1 MTQSSSR
8 SNCRIEGTVVDD
20 KGKPIS
26 GAHVQCG
33 EKRTLTL
40 FDGTY
45 KLEDLK
51 ASTQIVIITQ
61 KGFKT
66 LQKTT
71 DLGEKKTEILDFRLS
86 PNTGYGRIYG
96 QVYDSKTR
104 KPLSEG
110 TMIMVFPATNK
121 QVHIKP
127 ANGSFEFPNLPSGTH
142 EIWTSILGYLD
153 DLKMV
158 SLKENEEKQVDF
170 YCRKNEAVEPPWG

>member
-1 MTQSSSR
+1 MARSSSG
-8 SNCRIEGTVVDD
+8 STCKIEGTVIDD
-20 KGKPIS
+20 KGSPIS
-26 GAHVQCG
+26 GAHLHCA
-33 EKRTLTL
+33 EKHTLTL

-51 ASTQIVIITQ
+51 ASTHTVTVAQ
-61 KGFKT
+61 KSFKT

-71 DLGEKKTEILDFRLS
+71 DLSEKETETLDFCLS

-104 KPLSEG
+104 KPISEG
-110 TMIMVFPATNK
+110 TMIMVFPSTNK
-121 QVHIKP
+121 QIHIKP
-127 ANGSFEFPNLPSGTH
+127 TDGSFEFPNLPSGTH

-153 DLKMV
+153 DLKVV
-158 SLKENEEKQVDF
+158 SLKENEEKLVDF